1 MNKTLGIYVSS
12 DLHLDKVIKLCQAA
26 DQKGIEVRVF
36 FTHHGTRLCS
46 DSQLE
51 ELQRYARI
59 ALCKVG
65 FESNELDQDN
75 TGLPQEAFTSQSWH
89 AEMIYECDR
98 YLTF

>member
-26 DQKGIEVRVF
+26 HQKGIEVRVF

-46 DSQLE
+46 DPQLE

-65 FESNELDQDN
+65 FESNELDQDK
-75 TGLPQEAFTSQSWH
+75 TGLPQKAFTSQSWH

>member
-1 MNKTLGIYVSS
+1 MNKKLGIYVSS

-26 DQKGIEVRVF
+26 QSKGVEVHVF
-36 FTHHGTRLCS
+36 FTHRGTRLCV
-46 DSQLE
+46 DPQLE
-51 ELQRYARI
+51 QLQRCARV

-65 FESNELDQDN
+65 FESNELDQSHTN
-75 TGLPQEAFTSQSWH
+75 LKKEAFASQSWH